1 LRGNVKCLAT
11 IASIAAVAAVAL
23 AFSRALYEEVFKEK
37 LSFAPME
44 RAAAANAC
52 YFAILRGRR
61 GSDPGK
67 FVSCLAIGTVKRDWL

>member
-1 LRGNVKCLAT
+1 MRGKVKCLAT
-11 IASIAAVAAVAL
+11 IETVAL
-23 AFSRALYEEVFKEK
+23 AFSRSLYEEVFKEK

-52 YFAILRGRR
+52 YFAIMRGRR

-67 FVSCLAIGTVKRDWL
+67 FVSCLALGTVKRGWL

>member
-1 LRGNVKCLAT
+1 MRGKVKCLAT
-11 IASIAAVAAVAL
+11 IAAVAL
-23 AFSRALYEEVFKEK
+23 ASSGPLYEEVFKEK

-52 YFAILRGRR
+52 YFAIMRGRR

-67 FVSCLAIGTVKRDWL
+67 FVSCLALGTVKRGWL

>member
-1 LRGNVKCLAT
+1 MRGRAKCLAT
-11 IASIAAVAAVAL
+11 IAAVAL
-23 AFSRALYEEVFKEK
+23 AFSRPLYEEVFKEK

-52 YFAILRGRR
+52 YFAIMRGRR

>member
-1 LRGNVKCLAT
+1 LRGKVKCLAT
-11 IASIAAVAAVAL
+11 IETVAL
-23 AFSRALYEEVFKEK
+23 AFSRSLYEEVFKEK

-52 YFAILRGRR
+52 YFAIMRGRR

>member
-1 LRGNVKCLAT
+1 MRGKVKCLAT
-11 IASIAAVAAVAL
+11 IETVAL
-23 AFSRALYEEVFKEK
+23 AFSRSLYEEVFKEK
-37 LSFAPME
+37 LSFAPMK

-52 YFAILRGRR
+52 YFAIMRGRR

>member
-1 LRGNVKCLAT
+1 MRGKVKCLAT
-11 IASIAAVAAVAL
+11 IAAVAL
-23 AFSRALYEEVFKEK
+23 AFSRSLYEEVFKEK

-52 YFAILRGRR
+52 YFAIMRGRR

-67 FVSCLAIGTVKRDWL
+67 FVSCLAIGTIKRGRL

>member
-1 LRGNVKCLAT
+1 MRGKVKCLAT
-11 IASIAAVAAVAL
+11 IAAVAL
-23 AFSRALYEEVFKEK
+23 AFSRSLYEEVFKEK

-52 YFAILRGRR
+52 YFAIMRGRR

-67 FVSCLAIGTVKRDWL
+67 FVSCLAIGTVKWGWL

>member
-1 LRGNVKCLAT
+1 MRGKVKCLAT
-11 IASIAAVAAVAL
+11 IETVAL
-23 AFSRALYEEVFKEK
+23 AFSRSLYEEVFKEK

-52 YFAILRGRR
+52 YFAIMRGRR

>member
-1 LRGNVKCLAT
+1 LRGKVKCLAT
-11 IASIAAVAAVAL
+11 IAAVAL
-23 AFSRALYEEVFKEK
+23 AFSMSLYEEVFKEK

-52 YFAILRGRR
+52 YFAIMRGRR

>member
-1 LRGNVKCLAT
+1 MRGKVKCLAT
-11 IASIAAVAAVAL
+11 IETVAL
-23 AFSRALYEEVFKEK
+23 AFSRSLYEEVFKEK

-52 YFAILRGRR
+52 YFAIMRGRR

-67 FVSCLAIGTVKRDWL
+67 FVSCLAIGTVERDWL

>member
-1 LRGNVKCLAT
+1 LRGRAKCLAT
-11 IASIAAVAAVAL
+11 IAAVAL
-23 AFSRALYEEVFKEK
+23 AFSRPLYEEVFKEK

-52 YFAILRGRR
+52 YFAIMRGRR

>member
-1 LRGNVKCLAT
+1 MRGRAKCLAT
-11 IASIAAVAAVAL
+11 IAAVAL
-23 AFSRALYEEVFKEK
+23 AFSRPLYEEVFKEK

-52 YFAILRGRR
+52 YFAIMRGRR

-67 FVSCLAIGTVKRDWL
+67 FVSCLAIGTIKRGRL